1 MIKREL
7 LNKSTVAP
15 PTIKVAAVAVVAYL
29 PATVAYLPLAVLA
42 AAAAAAAAVVAY
54 LPLAVVAAAAAA
66 IGLLVMIA
74 INLEII
80 IPIIRM
86 TVRIIIVLMEM
97 SRIMI

>member
-1 MIKREL
+1 MIRREL
-7 LNKSTVAP
+7 LNKSTLAP

-29 PATVAYLPLAVLA
+29 SATVAYLSATVAYLPLAL
-42 AAAAAAAAVVAY
+42 
-54 LPLAVVAAAAAA
+54 AAAA

-86 TVRIIIVLMEM
+86 TVRIIILLMEM
-97 SRIMI
+97 SRRMI